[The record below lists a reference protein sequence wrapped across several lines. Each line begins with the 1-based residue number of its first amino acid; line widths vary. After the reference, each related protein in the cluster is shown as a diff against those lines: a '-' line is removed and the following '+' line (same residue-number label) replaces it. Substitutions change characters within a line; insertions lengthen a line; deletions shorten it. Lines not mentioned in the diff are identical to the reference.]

1 LRCDDRLAD
10 PGQGI
15 PGTKEKEEKIL
26 KKETALSIVYPD
38 QFLGLKSPGPGK
50 ADAIIVPL
58 PFEKTVSFGRGTWKA
73 PRAILDASCEIE
85 VFDEETCTDF
95 EEFPRIHTAK
105 PVLPH
110 DEQTVKGYL
119 TAVARQVSRWKEK
132 FVLAIGGEHT
142 ITYGMISGLYQKPE
156 NLTVIQIDA
165 HADLM
170 DKLYGL
176 SWSHGTVMRRILD
189 LGCRILQIGVRSTSR
204 EEYNLSQ
211 IHDRIACFY
220 AHEMDGR
227 WEELLERLAG
237 IQGDV
242 YLTLDVDGLDPSVIP
257 STGTPQPEGLS
268 WRQAMQIIQAVCS
281 NPKPHLV
288 GADVVEY
295 IASPHPPSCDI
306 TAAKL
311 VYKILSFWASGRK

>member
-1 LRCDDRLAD
+1 
-10 PGQGI
+10 
-15 PGTKEKEEKIL
+15 
-26 KKETALSIVYPD
+26 
-38 QFLGLKSPGPGK
+38 
-50 ADAIIVPL
+50 VPL
-58 PFEKTVSFGRGTWKA
+58 PFEKTVTFGRGTWKA

-110 DEQTVKGYL
+110 YEQTVKGYL

-281 NPKPHLV
+281 NSKIHLV

-311 VYKILSFWASGRK
+311 VYKILSFWATGRK